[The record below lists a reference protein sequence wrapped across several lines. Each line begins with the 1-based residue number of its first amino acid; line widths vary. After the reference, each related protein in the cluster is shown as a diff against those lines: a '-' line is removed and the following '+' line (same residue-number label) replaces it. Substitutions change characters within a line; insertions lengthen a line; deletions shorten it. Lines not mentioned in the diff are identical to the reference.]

1 MIRIMDGKFIVF
13 YGINSLGKS
22 TQAEILIDR
31 LEKNGRKAEY
41 LKYPVYELQ
50 TGKDKESGK
59 RRGLPYVSPGI
70 EMSCYCKLYPQV
82 TVLYSTIPSAHV
94 AFGRA

>member
-50 TGKDKESGK
+50 TGKEINKVLRNHEK
-59 RRGLPYVSPGI
+59 Q
-70 EMSCYCKLYPQV
+70 KLSEP
-82 TVLYSTIPSAHV
+82 
-94 AFGRA
+94 